1 MDAKITLS
9 FDAEVI
15 TKAKA
20 FAEKNNTSMSRL
32 AEYFFNKIA
41 EEDAKTLEA
50 YPIADWVLEL
60 MGNKIVYN
68 TKKHTN
74 FLEEYYESKYT
85 SASEVNEPLVL
96 PTQPKKSKK

>member
-50 YPIADWVLEL
+50 YPIAD
-60 MGNKIVYN
+60 
-68 TKKHTN
+68 
-74 FLEEYYESKYT
+74 
-85 SASEVNEPLVL
+85 
-96 PTQPKKSKK
+96 